1 MSITD
6 ARARN
11 AKPNDKDYKVTDERG
26 LYLLVK
32 TNGSKLWR
40 YKYRFSGKE
49 RTLAMGAYPEISL
62 KEARSKR
69 DEARRLLDEGK
80 DPSLEKQIQK
90 ALNISK
96 YENNFEAVGREW
108 YEVKLTGKS
117 ESHRS
122 RSLRM
127 LEKELFPYLGIRPV
141 SDITAPELLTILRR
155 IEKRGVVDTA
165 HRAKQTAGQVFL
177 YAIQTGRATDNPAAN
192 LTGALR
198 PKETTHY
205 PAITTPL
212 EVGLLMLAMD
222 AYNGTPIVRAA
233 LKLSALLF
241 LRPGELRQLEW
252 SFINWNEGRIEI
264 PATLMKIKEAHIVP
278 LSRQAK
284 KILEQLH
291 TLTGRGQYL
300 FPSER
305 GASRPLSDN
314 GVRTAL
320 RTIGYSNEV
329 MVPHGFRAMA
339 RTLLDEVLEYRIE
352 WIEQQLAH
360 VVKDPNGRAYNRTKH
375 LKQRAEMMQHWADY
389 LDELKQVAAGEN
401 VVEVKFR

>member
-177 YAIQTGRATDNPAAN
+177 YAIQVGRATDPAAN
-192 LTGALR
+192 QNGTLR
-198 PKETTHY
+198 LKETTHHRT
-205 PAITTPL
+205 ITIPV

-222 AYNGTPIVRAA
+222 AYNGTPIFRAA
-233 LKLSALLF
+233 LKLMPLTAVAFIISA
-241 LRPGELRQLEW
+241 
-252 SFINWNEGRIEI
+252 
-264 PATLMKIKEAHIVP
+264 
-278 LSRQAK
+278 AK
-284 KILEQLH
+284 
-291 TLTGRGQYL
+291 
-300 FPSER
+300 S
-305 GASRPLSDN
+305 
-314 GVRTAL
+314 
-320 RTIGYSNEV
+320 SNS
-329 MVPHGFRAMA
+329 
-339 RTLLDEVLEYRIE
+339 
-352 WIEQQLAH
+352 
-360 VVKDPNGRAYNRTKH
+360 
-375 LKQRAEMMQHWADY
+375 
-389 LDELKQVAAGEN
+389 
-401 VVEVKFR
+401 

>member
-1 MSITD
+1 MSLTD
-6 ARARN
+6 IEIRN
-11 AKPNDKDYKVTDERG
+11 AKPREKEYKITDEKG
-26 LYLLVK
+26 LSLLIK
-32 TNGSKLWR
+32 PNGSKLWR
-40 YKYRFSGKE
+40 YRYRFAGKE
-49 RTLAMGAYPEISL
+49 RMQALGAYPEISL
-62 KEARSKR
+62 KDARNKR
-69 DEARRLLDEGK
+69 DEGRRLLDEGK

-90 ALNISK
+90 ALNLSK

-108 YEVKLTGKS
+108 HEVKLTGKS

-122 RSLRM
+122 RSMRM

-141 SDITAPELLTILRR
+141 SDITAPELLTVLRR

-205 PAITTPL
+205 PAITTPF
-212 EVGLLMLAMD
+212 EVGLLMLAMN

-252 SFINWNEGRIEI
+252 SFINWEEGRIEV
-264 PATLMKIKEAHIVP
+264 PASLMKMKESHIVP

-291 TLTGRGQYL
+291 TITGRGKYL

-305 GASRPLSDN
+305 GASRPLSEN

-320 RTIGYSNEV
+320 RTMGYSNEV

-339 RTLLDEVLEYRIE
+339 RTLLDEVLEYRVE

-375 LKQRAEMMQHWADY
+375 LKQRAEMMQRWADY

-401 VVEVKFR
+401 VLEVKFR

>member
-11 AKPNDKDYKVTDERG
+11 AKPNDKDYKVTDDRG

-69 DEARRLLDEGK
+69 DEARRLLDDGK

-108 YEVKLTGKS
+108 FEVKLTGKS

-127 LEKELFPYLGIRPV
+127 LEKELFPYLGKRPV
-141 SDITAPELLTILRR
+141 SDITVPELLTILHR
-155 IEKRGVVDTA
+155 IQKRGVLDTA

-192 LTGALR
+192 LAGALR
-198 PKETTHY
+198 PKNTTHY
-205 PAITTPL
+205 PAITNPF

-264 PATLMKIKEAHIVP
+264 PATLMKMKESHIVP

-305 GASRPLSDN
+305 GESRTLSDN
-314 GVRTAL
+314 GIRTAL
-320 RTIGYSNEV
+320 RTMGYSNEV

-375 LKQRAEMMQHWADY
+375 LKQRTEMMQHWADY

-401 VVEVKFR
+401 VLEVKFR

>member
-264 PATLMKIKEAHIVP
+264 PAKLMKIKEAHIVP

-291 TLTGRGQYL
+291 TLTGRGKFL

-389 LDELKQVAAGEN
+389 LEELKQMAAGEN

>member
-96 YENNFEAVGREW
+96 YDNNFEAVGREW

-291 TLTGRGQYL
+291 TLTGRGKYL

-314 GVRTAL
+314 GVRMAL
-320 RTIGYSNEV
+320 RTMGYSKEV

>member
-11 AKPNDKDYKVTDERG
+11 AKPNDKDYKVTDDRG

-192 LTGALR
+192 LNGALR

-291 TLTGRGQYL
+291 TLTGSGKYL